1 MKRNVK
7 MLEFEI
13 NEMEKRMIDVVNDGS
28 VNI

>member
-1 MKRNVK
+1 

-28 VNI
+28 VNILKKKKN